1 MFEENILNIYTDYVK
16 FTWVGFLSLFFL
28 RVTNCKANVKIK
40 EKKKFLLF
48 SVYVLIFVVFAYGSL
63 LIDFNL
69 VEFFIL
75 RLTNMERRRRRG
87 GEGKDNEN

>member
-40 EKKKFLLF
+40 EKKKNFCCFLF
-48 SVYVLIFVVFAYGSL
+48 TY
-63 LIDFNL
+63 
-69 VEFFIL
+69 
-75 RLTNMERRRRRG
+75 
-87 GEGKDNEN
+87 